1 MQAKAI
7 KAAFVGMSM
16 GFAASLAAC
25 DAGAPWGLPQ
35 GGIYPPDGQAA
46 VTPVPQPA
54 PPAAVRSVTVKP
66 GDSLYAIAK
75 ANKLPLRLLIEANRL
90 SPPFVLHP
98 GQQLLLPQAQTIIVA
113 NGDSIDSIARRYGV
127 ESTALV
133 RANEIKPPYKVHLGQ
148 ILVLPPRADSA
159 MAVASNGVSPL
170 ASPPGVAVAPLPTP
184 SSSTR
189 SPSGVQVQSLAPPPG
204 ITENKSGPMRPLPPT
219 TAGAPATRPS
229 SPPSPPAVASVPA
242 PPPSA
247 PPASEDAQ
255 NEEAPTARFLW
266 PIRGTVVSGFGAKE
280 GGLFNDG
287 INIAAARG
295 QPVRAAADGVVAY
308 VGNEIRGFGNL
319 VLVKHPDGWITAY
332 AHADQILVKRGDRVR
347 RGETIATVGAS
358 GNVASPQ
365 LHFELRRGAHAV
377 DPTKYLPTLAA
388 SSE

>member
-1 MQAKAI
+1 MIWSFLRTKALT
-7 KAAFVGMSM
+7 AAFIGMTL
-16 GFAASLAAC
+16 GGLAAC
-25 DAGAPWGLPQ
+25 GEGAPWGLPQ
-35 GGIYPPDGQAA
+35 GGIYPPDGQAT
-46 VTPVPQPA
+46 VTPVPQPTPA
-54 PPAAVRSVTVKP
+54 PAVRSVTVKP

-98 GQQLLLPQAQTIIVA
+98 GQQLLLPQAQTVVVA

-148 ILVLPPRADSA
+148 ILVLPPRAESR
-159 MAVASNGVSPL
+159 MAVASD
-170 ASPPGVAVAPLPTP
+170 AAKPPAGPQGVAVAP

-189 SPSGVQVQSLAPPPG
+189 NPSGVQVQSLAPPPG

-219 TAGAPATRPS
+219 TAAAPAARPS
-229 SPPSPPAVASVPA
+229 NPPSPPSPAFVRSPPVA
-242 PPPSA
+242 PPE
-247 PPASEDAQ
+247 SEEAQ

-266 PIRGTVVSGFGAKE
+266 PIRGTVVSGFGPKE

-319 VLVKHPDGWITAY
+319 VLIKHPDGWITAY
-332 AHADQILVKRGDRVR
+332 AHTDQILVKRGDRVR

-388 SSE
+388 SSG